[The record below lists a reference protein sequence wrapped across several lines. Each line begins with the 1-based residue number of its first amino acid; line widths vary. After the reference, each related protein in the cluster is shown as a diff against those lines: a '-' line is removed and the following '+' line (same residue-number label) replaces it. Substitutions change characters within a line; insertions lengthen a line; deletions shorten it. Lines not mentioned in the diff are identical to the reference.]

1 VADVAVV
8 RAMLVA
14 VLRSVTVARGIGKP
28 LGSMTAPTTDA
39 DSN

>member
-1 VADVAVV
+1 
-8 RAMLVA
+8 